1 MKRLFLMILAVAI
14 TTAMMAQHGTMT
26 FAGISKTTVL
36 TTDID
41 NPSDTII
48 FTPQNLTIGELTLPE
63 MRGMSTIPSFTIK
76 NITFAIDEHNV
87 VSIPTQEFSATVLV
101 DGEEKAV
108 VGSSLRG
115 MCDMEDHSLNITA
128 TFKYGAMPFEMTY
141 TIMAF
146 YVKPVTN
153 SIEVTVGGAFTYTN
167 ESVTYNVRRYTENK
181 VEKLD
186 VEVPAYTLG
195 DTMIGNLSIGTYTV
209 KGLTYDSE
217 KGGFYR
223 DYCHDG
229 LKFYFSAEQN
239 GVKTMDGEYA
249 FNENKENN
257 ILVKYDGNNVESIVN
272 KFQMGSMPFGI
283 VAIFNNVSDGI
294 LETIVDLPQTN
305 NNAYNLSGQRVGL
318 NAKGILII
326 NGKKYLKR

>member
-1 MKRLFLMILAVAI
+1 MMLTILI
-14 TTAMMAQHGTMT
+14 TSTIMAQHGAMT
-26 FAGISKTTVL
+26 FAGSSKTTVL
-36 TTDID
+36 TTNID

-48 FTPQNLTIGELTLPE
+48 FTLQDLTSGELTMPE
-63 MRGMSTIPSFTIK
+63 MKGMSTVPSFTIK
-76 NITFAIDEHNV
+76 NIAFSIDEHHV
-87 VSIPTQEFSATVLV
+87 VSIPTQQFSAYVLV
-101 DGEEKAV
+101 DGEEKAI
-108 VGSSLRG
+108 VGSAIRG
-115 MCDMEDHSLNITA
+115 LYDMEDHSISITA

-141 TIMAF
+141 TIKA
-146 YVKPVTN
+146 YYIKTVTN
-153 SIEVTVGGAFTYTN
+153 SIEVTVGGAYTYTN
-167 ESVTYNVRRYTENK
+167 ESVTYNIRKYAENG

-186 VEVPAYTLG
+186 VEVPAYTLD

-229 LKFYFSAEQN
+229 LTFYFSAEQN

-283 VAIFNNVSDGI
+283 VSIFNNVTDGI
-294 LETIVDLPQTN
+294 LDTINDTPKTN
-305 NNAYNLSGQRVGL
+305 KNAYNLSGQRVAA
-318 NAKGILII
+318 NAKGIVII
-326 NGKKYLKR
+326 NGRKYLKR